1 MATLRLPDGTS
12 PVVVSAD
19 TPALLRAEGASL
31 ADYLTRAPHV
41 SPDQLSRMLFR
52 SRPVRRFR
60 ALVSARD
67 AAALVEGLRAVA
79 TGTDHPAVVRSDGPA
94 RRSRIAL
101 VFPGQGGQ
109 RPGMGALYHR
119 HSAAFAAEVERLHAV
134 FEEVAG
140 CSPRS
145 YLLDDDPDRDT
156 SADDTAALIQPALFM
171 QMAALAAMWRSFGV
185 VPEIVVGHSQGEIAA
200 CYVAGVMDLHDAIT
214 VLTTRARSVDTTAS
228 QQYSMAVLD
237 TDRAE
242 AESLLARR
250 SGWAEISVI
259 NSPRMTGVSGDTP
272 IITSVVD
279 QLAEAGR
286 FSRVIA
292 VRYPAHTAVMHEV
305 ARTILDAT
313 GERLSDKGFTATP
326 ITCIGSTLGEE
337 ITPDLPL
344 GEYWFWNL
352 RNVVRFDKAVARAV
366 ALGANTFVE
375 LSEHPTLQ
383 LPIGETLESIAD
395 ATATVVGTSRRQA
408 EDMSVIARNLVL
420 IAVGD
425 LDFDWTSL
433 LVEDD
438 TARGSAA
445 LPLPDFPHTITNDS
459 FLWMTYAT
467 NRPEVSPPHAGTS
480 APATPAA
487 VPDPTMTVAQRWVR
501 IPRRS
506 MVAPQ
511 TMGIVDLGA
520 LPGLADAIVEHAPDF
535 GAAARRIDVA
545 AESSDDATL
554 LDGVDTV
561 VVLGPAGAREPRA
574 DARTREAIGQAADF
588 FGERRWWSAAD
599 PSRDHW
605 LVTVGGEAVT
615 DNESPEI
622 GAAGIAAGFRCLGAE
637 YPNASFGHLDLDPAL
652 LETGTV
658 DAAVA
663 DKIVAALHIAREPDI
678 ALRGK
683 DLFVKRLT
691 PADDTATAE
700 TPAAGRHVL
709 ITGGTGKVGLE
720 FADHFAAQGVTRL
733 TLVSRR
739 GATPEVQRRL
749 DALRRNGTEVVVQR
763 CDITDDA
770 QVRALGESLADA
782 PVDVAIHA
790 AADLP
795 PGTGGIGLEDITGDV
810 VSRLCDAKV
819 AGVHRILGAVP
830 TSDDVRVLLCS
841 SFAATIGGRGTIV
854 YSAANRMLDAVAT
867 ALRADGVD
875 CASVQW
881 GQWAVHDGSGAADAA
896 TLAAVG
902 YRTMPSESAIRAG
915 LAVRHNAIV
924 AAFDWQRG
932 HEVLRDFGYGPLLS
946 DLASA
951 EPAPPRPSTRP
962 AADSTPGPAA
972 PQPVR
977 DLRTAALAVV
987 ADVIGAADV
996 DAIDTTRPLVALGL
1010 DSLQALDL
1018 RRKVTEQFGYELPV
1032 TELVGG
1038 ASLDDVIALLEQHA
1052 ATPVSTESNSS
1063 EPTWPTTGPATT
1075 APTVSPGQRIPA
1087 LVAEVIGATDV
1098 DAIDT
1103 TRPLVALGLD
1113 SLQALDLRRKVTEE
1127 FGYELPVTELVGG
1140 ASLDDVIALLGDRA
1154 ALTATAPSLAAA
1166 GPPPPKPAVGQP
1178 APPPE
1183 AGTSLAERTETVA
1196 ERLVPDTVD
1205 YRRVQAARVDIDRIG
1220 LDAMLRALR
1229 PAFTGADARSADEI
1243 AAGLGFAPRHHWL
1256 LRQWLLALETAGVL
1270 VRTAED
1276 RYRIAQSVP
1285 PPEETDLEKVCA
1297 VMGYRPVLAEFL
1309 RGCNENLTALA
1320 RDEMRVQ
1327 ELLFV
1332 GGGTDTAEA
1341 AYRENLVSAYL
1352 NRAAR
1357 AAVVDLTGTIG
1368 ARRQPVRILELG
1380 AGVGGTTTDVVDG
1393 LAELSVPLDY
1403 HFTDVSEFFLS
1414 AAREHYAGFGWMR
1427 YGLLDMNADLRALSA
1442 SSARYDIVIASN
1454 VLHNAHHIGR
1464 TLTELHDLLDPGGAV
1479 VIIESTHAY
1488 AQLLTSVQFLMSPAV
1503 GQPHAGADDVRAGRR
1518 IFLTDD
1524 EWTDELRAAGLRPA
1538 VTLPRPGH
1546 PLTLLEQRL
1555 FVAIKE

>member
-171 QMAALAAMWRSFGV
+171 QMAAFAAMWRSFGV
-185 VPEIVVGHSQGEIAA
+185 APEIVVGHSQGEIAA

-214 VLTTRARSVDTTAS
+214 VLITRARSVDTIAS

-237 TDRAE
+237 ADRAE

-408 EDMSVIARNLVL
+408 EDMSVIARNLAL

-425 LDFDWTSL
+425 LDFDWSSL

-445 LPLPDFPHTITNDS
+445 LPLPDFPHTITNES
-459 FLWMTYAT
+459 FLGMTYAT

-554 LDGVDTV
+554 FDGVDTV

-588 FGERRWWSAAD
+588 FGERRWWSAGD
-599 PSRDHW
+599 PPRDHW

-663 DKIVAALHIAREPDI
+663 GKIVAALHIAREPDI

-720 FADHFAAQGVTRL
+720 FADHFAAQSVTRL

-739 GATPEVQRRL
+739 GASPEVQRRL

-770 QVRALGESLADA
+770 EVRALGESLADA

-819 AGVHRILGAVP
+819 AGVHRILRAVP

-962 AADSTPGPAA
+962 AADSAPGPAA

-1087 LVAEVIGATDV
+1087 LVAEVIGTTDV

-1154 ALTATAPSLAAA
+1154 ALTATAPSLPAA

>member
-292 VRYPAHTAVMHEV
+292 VGYPAHTAVMHEV

-599 PSRDHW
+599 PPRDHW

-1018 RRKVTEQFGYELPV
+1018 RRKVTE
-1032 TELVGG
+1032 
-1038 ASLDDVIALLEQHA
+1038 
-1052 ATPVSTESNSS
+1052 
-1063 EPTWPTTGPATT
+1063 
-1075 APTVSPGQRIPA
+1075 
-1087 LVAEVIGATDV
+1087 
-1098 DAIDT
+1098 
-1103 TRPLVALGLD
+1103 
-1113 SLQALDLRRKVTEE
+1113 E

-1196 ERLVPDTVD
+1196 ERLVPDIFD

-1464 TLTELHDLLDPGGAV
+1464 TLVELHDLLDPGGAV

>member
-599 PSRDHW
+599 PPRDHW

-637 YPNASFGHLDLDPAL
+637 YPNASFGRLDLDPAL

-951 EPAPPRPSTRP
+951 EPAPPRPSARP

-1038 ASLDDVIALLEQHA
+1038 ASLDDVIALLGQHA

-1183 AGTSLAERTETVA
+1183 AGTSLAEHTETVA

-1320 RDEMRVQ
+1320 RDEMGVQ

-1479 VIIESTHAY
+1479 VIIESTRAY

-1555 FVAIKE
+1555 LVAIKE

>member
-292 VRYPAHTAVMHEV
+292 VGYPAHTAVMHEV

-545 AESSDDATL
+545 AESSHDATL
-554 LDGVDTV
+554 FDGVDTV

-574 DARTREAIGQAADF
+574 DARTRDAIGQAADF
-588 FGERRWWSAAD
+588 FGERRWWSAGD
-599 PSRDHW
+599 PPRDHW

-1183 AGTSLAERTETVA
+1183 AGTSLAEHTETVA

-1464 TLTELHDLLDPGGAV
+1464 TLVELHDLLDPGGAV

-1555 FVAIKE
+1555 LVAIKE

>member
-134 FEEVAG
+134 FEELAG

-171 QMAALAAMWRSFGV
+171 QMAAFAAMWRSFGV
-185 VPEIVVGHSQGEIAA
+185 APEIVVGHSQGEIAA

-214 VLTTRARSVDTTAS
+214 VLITRARSVDTIAS

-237 TDRAE
+237 ADRAE

-383 LPIGETLESIAD
+383 LPIGETLESIAET
-395 ATATVVGTSRRQA
+395 TATVVGTSRRQA
-408 EDMSVIARNLVL
+408 EDMSVIARNLAL

-425 LDFDWTSL
+425 LDFDWSSL

-554 LDGVDTV
+554 FDGVDTV

-588 FGERRWWSAAD
+588 FGERRWWSAGD
-599 PSRDHW
+599 PPRDHW

-663 DKIVAALHIAREPDI
+663 GKIVAALHIAREPDI

-819 AGVHRILGAVP
+819 AGVHRILRAVP

-1038 ASLDDVIALLEQHA
+1038 ASLDDVIALL
-1052 ATPVSTESNSS
+1052 
-1063 EPTWPTTGPATT
+1063 
-1075 APTVSPGQRIPA
+1075 
-1087 LVAEVIGATDV
+1087 
-1098 DAIDT
+1098 
-1103 TRPLVALGLD
+1103 
-1113 SLQALDLRRKVTEE
+1113 
-1127 FGYELPVTELVGG
+1127 
-1140 ASLDDVIALLGDRA
+1140 GDRA
-1154 ALTATAPSLAAA
+1154 ALTATAPRLAAA